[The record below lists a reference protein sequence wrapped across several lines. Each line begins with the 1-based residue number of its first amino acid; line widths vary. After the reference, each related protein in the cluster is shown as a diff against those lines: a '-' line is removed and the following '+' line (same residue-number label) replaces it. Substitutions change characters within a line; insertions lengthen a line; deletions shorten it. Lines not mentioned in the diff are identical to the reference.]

1 MAMGTHE
8 EQKQQEE
15 LWIPSRAL
23 PQGASH
29 PFYQRLN
36 QLLEGSGFDAYVE
49 GRGRR
54 FYAAK
59 LGRPS
64 LAPGMYFRLL
74 LIGYFEGIDSERGI
88 AWRAND
94 SLALRRFLRVGL
106 DESAPDHSTLSR
118 TRRRIDLETHREVF
132 AWVLRRLAEQGLLKG
147 ATLGIDATTL
157 EANAALRSIV
167 RRDTGEGYQEFLKRL
182 AKESGIETPTREQL
196 ARLDRKRP
204 RKGSNEDWKHPHDA
218 DARIAKM
225 KDGRTHLAH
234 KVEHGVDLESGA
246 LVVVT
251 VQPADRGD
259 TETVRATLTEASEA
273 IAQMARA
280 TNDRKVGERVNPQG
294 PVEAVLDKGYHSGE
308 ALLDMKQRAVRSY
321 CSEPDRGR
329 RQWQGKREEQAAV
342 YANRRRIRGAHGKG
356 LLKQRGEKIERS
368 FAHCYETGGLR
379 RLHLRRHP
387 NILKR
392 LLVHGAAFNLGLVMR
407 KIFGYGTPR
416 GLQGYR
422 AELFFAFLRLLSQ
435 VWKVTMTSP
444 AQRRAL
450 HCHPP
455 HYPGV
460 SHHLCSTRNEHF
472 YHGLLARA
480 YDAFDVRS
488 FPSCLRSSNELP

>member
-1 MAMGTHE
+1 MGTHE
-8 EQKQQEE
+8 AQKQQEA
-15 LWIPSRAL
+15 LWIPCTAL

-49 GRGRR
+49 GRCRR

-74 LIGYFEGIDSERGI
+74 LIGYFEGIDSERGM

-106 DESAPDHSTLSR
+106 DESAPDHSTISR
-118 TRRRIDLETHREVF
+118 TRRLIDVETHREVF
-132 AWVLRRLAEQGLLKG
+132 AWVLRMLAEQGLLKG
-147 ATLGIDATTL
+147 ETLGIDATTL

-167 RRDTGEGYQEFLKRL
+167 RRDTGEGYQEFLQRL
-182 AKESGIETPTREQL
+182 AQESGIATPTREQL
-196 ARLDRKRP
+196 ARLDRKRR
-204 RKGSNEDWKHPHDA
+204 RKGSNEDWEHPHDA

-246 LVVVT
+246 LWAVT
-251 VQPADRGD
+251 VQPADQGD
-259 TETVRATLTEASEA
+259 TETVGATLREASEA
-273 IAQMARA
+273 IAQVARE
-280 TNDRKVGERVNPQG
+280 TNDREAGERVNRQG

-308 ALLDMKQRAVRSY
+308 VLVDMKARAVRSY
-321 CSEPDRGR
+321 CSEPKRGR
-329 RQWQGKREEQAAV
+329 RRWKGKREEQAAV
-342 YANRRRIRGAHGKG
+342 YANRRRIRGGRGKG

-407 KIFGYGTPR
+407 KIFGHGTPR

-422 AELFFAFLRLLSQ
+422 AELFSAILRLLSQ
-435 VWKVTMTSP
+435 AWKAIMTSP
-444 AQRRAL
+444 ARGRGL
-450 HCHPP
+450 HRHPAHFQASP
-455 HYPGV
+455 
-460 SHHLCSTRNEHF
+460 STISAPLEMTISTT
-472 YHGLLARA
+472 G
-480 YDAFDVRS
+480 
-488 FPSCLRSSNELP
+488 C